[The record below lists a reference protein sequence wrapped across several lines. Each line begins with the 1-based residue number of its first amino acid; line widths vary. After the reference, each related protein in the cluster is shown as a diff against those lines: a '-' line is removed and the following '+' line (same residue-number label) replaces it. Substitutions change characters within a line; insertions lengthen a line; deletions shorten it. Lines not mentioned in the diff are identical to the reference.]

1 MMLKGQ
7 TTGTRMMKGGAALLW
22 VESTGVS
29 FGFRPCPSTP
39 SLQLNKNLTGVNIT
53 GSSWSVEHQQFS
65 DNKRRQS

>member
-7 TTGTRMMKGGAALLW
+7 TTGTRMMKGGAVLLW

-39 SLQLNKNLTGVNIT
+39 SLQLNMNLTGVNI
-53 GSSWSVEHQQFS
+53 GSNWSVGYQQFS
-65 DNKRRQS
+65 DHKRRQS

>member
-29 FGFRPCPSTP
+29 FGFRPYPSTP
-39 SLQLNKNLTGVNIT
+39 SLQLNMNLTGVNI
-53 GSSWSVEHQQFS
+53 GSSSVEHQQFS

>member
-7 TTGTRMMKGGAALLW
+7 TTGTRMMKGGAALLR

-39 SLQLNKNLTGVNIT
+39 SLQLNMNLTGVTTI
-53 GSSWSVEHQQFS
+53 GSNWSVEQQQFS
-65 DNKRRQS
+65 DHKRRQS

>member
-29 FGFRPCPSTP
+29 FGFRPYPSTP
-39 SLQLNKNLTGVNIT
+39 SLQLNMNLTGVNI
-53 GSSWSVEHQQFS
+53 GSSCSVEHQQFS